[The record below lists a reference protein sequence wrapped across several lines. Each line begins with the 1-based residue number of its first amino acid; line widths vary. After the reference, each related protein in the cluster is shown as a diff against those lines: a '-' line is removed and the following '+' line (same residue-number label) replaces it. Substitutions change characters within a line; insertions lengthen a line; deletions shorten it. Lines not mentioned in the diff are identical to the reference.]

1 MESGAKYVRQ
11 EAKVNGDEASSLHT
25 FFQDLCCLGGRKQL
39 SPVFLPFH
47 SLVAT
52 DVVRG
57 SSESMHAR
65 ACM

>member
-1 MESGAKYVRQ
+1 M
-11 EAKVNGDEASSLHT
+11 NGDKASSLHT